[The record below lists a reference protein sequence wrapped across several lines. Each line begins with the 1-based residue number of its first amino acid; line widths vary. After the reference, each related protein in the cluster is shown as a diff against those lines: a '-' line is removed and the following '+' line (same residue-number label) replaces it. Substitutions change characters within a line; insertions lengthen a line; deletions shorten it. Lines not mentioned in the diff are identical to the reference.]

1 MAQRT
6 NAAAV
11 TPPAGDSTEMNYE
24 EYARLCLDPVRLA
37 ALGRAAE
44 GTLTPEALTD
54 VLGVSRRRALET
66 IAGLRLSGL
75 TDENDRILVGALHEI
90 AGTVPQ
96 AEPAAASIT
105 EGDWTASEV
114 KILETFFSGEALV
127 EIPSNHRKRLVI
139 LERLAQE
146 FEPGVRYSEAEV
158 SRHLERYNLDYAAL
172 RRYLVEENLLSRA
185 EGVYWRTGG
194 RYLDASLFEPEP
206 GGPSATTISARG
218 PLLATARD
226 DVTLEPYGSA
236 LRRAL
241 LRAADDERIAVQMS
255 DAFPYPYTPEDAD
268 FWIAKCAA
276 EDPPLSFAILAGK
289 ELAGGI
295 GCEPGVDIRS
305 GTAHVGWWLNP
316 EWWGQGMASVA
327 ATRFVDYCFND
338 LDLHRVEAW
347 VFVSNPA
354 SARVAEKAGFI
365 LEGVARDGYRK
376 RGRLIDLLRYG
387 LARSQVQ
394 SSGEAP

>member
-1 MAQRT
+1 MAQQT
-6 NAAAV
+6 SGAAV
-11 TPPAGDSTEMNYE
+11 TPLAGDSTEMNYE
-24 EYARLCLDPVRLA
+24 EYARLCLDPVRLT
-37 ALGRAAE
+37 ALGRAVE
-44 GTLTPEALTD
+44 GTLTPEELTD
-54 VLGVSRRRALET
+54 ALGVSRRRALET

-75 TDENDRILVGALHEI
+75 TDADDRILVGALHEI

-114 KILETFFSGEALV
+114 KILETFFSGEALI
-127 EIPSNHRKRLVI
+127 EIPSNRRKRLVI

-146 FEPGVRYSEAEV
+146 FEPGVRYSETEV
-158 SRHLERYNLDYAAL
+158 SRHLERYNPDYAAL

-185 EGVYWRTGG
+185 KGVYWRTGG
-194 RYLDASLFEPEP
+194 RFLAASLFEPGP
-206 GGPSATTISARG
+206 GVPSATISARG

-236 LRRAL
+236 HRRPL
-241 LRAADDERIAVQMS
+241 LRAADDERIGVHMS

-276 EDPPLSFAILAGK
+276 EDPPLSFAILVGE

-305 GTAHVGWWLNP
+305 GTAQVGWWLNP
-316 EWWGQGMASVA
+316 EWWGQGIASVA
-327 ATRFVDYCFND
+327 AATFVDYCFND

-354 SARVAEKAGFI
+354 SARVVEKAGFI
-365 LEGVARDGYRK
+365 LEGVAKDGCRK
-376 RGRLIDLLRYG
+376 RGHLIDLLRYG
-387 LARSQVQ
+387 LARSEVQ

>member
-1 MAQRT
+1 MVQRT
-6 NAAAV
+6 SGAAV

-37 ALGRAAE
+37 ALGRAVE
-44 GTLTPEALTD
+44 GTLTPEVLTD
-54 VLGVSRRRALET
+54 ALGVSRRRALET
-66 IAGLRLSGL
+66 VAGLRLSGL
-75 TDENDRILVGALHEI
+75 TDENDRAVVGALHEI

-96 AEPAAASIT
+96 AEPAADTIT
-105 EGDWTASEV
+105 EGDWTGGEV
-114 KILETFFSGEALV
+114 KILKTFFSGEDLV
-127 EIPSNHRKRLVI
+127 EIPANRRKRSVI
-139 LERLAQE
+139 LERLAQD
-146 FEPGVRYSEAEV
+146 FEPGIRYSEAEV
-158 SRHLERYNLDYAAL
+158 SRHLEHYNPDYAAL

-194 RYLDASLFEPEP
+194 RFLDASLFDPEP
-206 GGPSATTISARG
+206 GVPSTTISARG

-226 DVTLEPYGSA
+226 DVTLEPYSSVH
-236 LRRAL
+236 RRAL
-241 LRAADDERIAVQMS
+241 LRAADDERIAVHMS

-276 EDPPLSFAILAGK
+276 EDPPLSFTILVGE

-295 GCEPGVDIRS
+295 GCEPGADIRS
-305 GTAHVGWWLNP
+305 GTAEVGWWLNP
-316 EWWGQGMASVA
+316 EWWGRGIASVA
-327 ATRFVDYCFND
+327 VGRFVDYCFND

-365 LEGVARDGYRK
+365 LEGVAKDGSRK
-376 RGRLIDLLRYG
+376 RGHLIDLLRYG

-394 SSGEAP
+394 SSGEAS